1 MVTAL
6 ALQSVAS
13 CGSATEGGTNARGG
27 SAGAHAGHGGHGG
40 VLGGHAGEAGDGA
53 AGGHAAD
60 GGRESEGGEAGTGGV
75 TSGGQGGE
83 PVGAG
88 AGGTTASGGEAGA
101 SGGGGAGGSAECEAG
116 AEEDAD
122 KDGWTIAAGDC
133 NDCEPLVNPGA
144 FEVLGN
150 AIDDDCDGSV
160 DIREPCDEDIA
171 SNTANAVDFAR
182 AIDLCQ
188 TATPTDGRWGVLSAE
203 LSLADG
209 TGLAA
214 ADGRAVRP
222 GFGEGLD
229 PALGHAV
236 AVLSTGK
243 AAAKGDTNP
252 APADTEDTNHGT
264 QSAVPADFVAVG
276 VKGCP
281 PVDAIAFDSEMLSL
295 EIRVPSNARSFS
307 LRANLYSYEFPEWVC
322 SEYTDSFVVLL
333 DSEWDDAPKNPAD
346 KNLAVYEP
354 FGARLPMGT
363 NWARGNT
370 GLFTQCVGGA
380 TGCNS
385 GVTPDSATGCLGT
398 AELLGTGF
406 DVAKPGLCDADSLA
420 GGATGWRTI
429 SGNVVGGEAIRLR
442 IALWDGGDHA
452 SDSTV
457 VLDAFEWSTEPTT
470 PGVR

>member
-1 MVTAL
+1 MRARRSFGRHFTLVAVGCAGCNAL
-6 ALQSVAS
+6 
-13 CGSATEGGTNARGG
+13 
-27 SAGAHAGHGGHGG
+27 
-40 VLGGHAGEAGDGA
+40 LGLEDGI
-53 AGGHAAD
+53 
-60 GGRESEGGEAGTGGV
+60 
-75 TSGGQGGE
+75 
-83 PVGAG
+83 PV
-88 AGGTTASGGEAGA
+88 ELR
-101 SGGGGAGGSAECEAG
+101 
-116 AEEDAD
+116 
-122 KDGWTIAAGDC
+122 
-133 NDCEPLVNPGA
+133 CEPLEVATCYSGPQGTEGVGA
-144 FEVLGN
+144 CRAGRRQCSADGTGYGPCEGEVTPAPEVCGN

-160 DIREPCDEDIA
+160 DICEPCDEDIA

-281 PVDAIAFDSEMLSL
+281 LVDAIAFDSEMLSL